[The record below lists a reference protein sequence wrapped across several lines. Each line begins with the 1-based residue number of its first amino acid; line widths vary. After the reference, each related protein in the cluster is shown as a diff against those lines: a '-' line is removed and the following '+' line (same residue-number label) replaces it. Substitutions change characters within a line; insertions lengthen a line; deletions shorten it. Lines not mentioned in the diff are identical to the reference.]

1 MWTFRAMNTDVTV
14 SLPLADSVAER
25 AFALVTADVFARV
38 ERRFS
43 RFDPDSELS
52 ALNRAGEPIVVSAEM
67 VRLLRACRR
76 HVIDTRGIFDP
87 AIGDA
92 LRAAGYDRSFAP
104 GVLDRD
110 DEVTPIVVSRA
121 RFLDLDVDE
130 PTRIVRRPASLQLDF
145 GGFLK
150 GRTVDRA
157 AARAPAV
164 ALVDAGGDMVV
175 RGAGPD
181 GSGWLVDIEDP
192 ADARCTLATLRVSDR
207 AIATSA
213 ANRRRWRAGSRTL
226 HHLIDPRTGAPS
238 TSDLAQVTVLAAT
251 AERADVYAKAAFLL
265 GAAGGRALV
274 AARPDL
280 AAVFVHDDGT
290 LEPIG
295 DVELVDAPDGRWAR
309 A

>member
-1 MWTFRAMNTDVTV
+1 MVAKPLFTPE
-14 SLPLADSVAER
+14 SLRDLIDLGEGQFLELKGTWSYDRDPPEALGKNAVRTTVAEYVA
-25 AFALVTADVFARV
+25 AFANADGGTLVIGVEDDGTATGHGRSADEIEQLVAV
-38 ERRFS
+38 PGRRLRS
-43 RFDPDSELS
+43 PLS
-52 ALNRAGEPIVVSAEM
+52 CDYQL
-67 VRLLRACRR
+67 
-76 HVIDTRGIFDP
+76 
-87 AIGDA
+87 
-92 LRAAGYDRSFAP
+92 
-104 GVLDRD
+104 
-110 DEVTPIVVSRA
+110 
-121 RFLDLDVDE
+121 LDLDVDE

-157 AARAPAV
+157 AARAPAI